1 MELKVLF
8 QSNKYNVRPQF
19 YGQIKQLADF
29 LKTHP
34 DTMVSI
40 EGYTDNTGNKES
52 NLALSK
58 QRAKAISSILTS
70 KFKIEAPRVEA
81 FGYGDTIPI
90 ADNNTATGREKNRR
104 VVAEVFSTKQQ
115 HVEKW
120 TIYSVDKNAK

>member
-34 DTMVSI
+34 DTRVSI